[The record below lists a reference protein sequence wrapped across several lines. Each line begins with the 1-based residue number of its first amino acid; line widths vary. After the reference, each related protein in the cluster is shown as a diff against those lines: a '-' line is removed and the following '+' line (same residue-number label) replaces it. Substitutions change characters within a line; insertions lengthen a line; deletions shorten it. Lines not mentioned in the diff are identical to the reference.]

1 MVKICDAYTNQIQ
14 TSALKPST
22 IYKITT
28 TKSSFLGKYQG
39 KNRKDQL
46 HFFDQATDRLV
57 VLDPKEHITAIHTN
71 K

>member
-1 MVKICDAYTNQIQ
+1 MEAYTNQIQ
-14 TSALKPST
+14 ITALRPAT

-39 KNRKDQL
+39 KNRNEHL

-57 VLDPKEHITAIHTN
+57 VLDPKEHIVSVHSN
-71 K
+71 Q